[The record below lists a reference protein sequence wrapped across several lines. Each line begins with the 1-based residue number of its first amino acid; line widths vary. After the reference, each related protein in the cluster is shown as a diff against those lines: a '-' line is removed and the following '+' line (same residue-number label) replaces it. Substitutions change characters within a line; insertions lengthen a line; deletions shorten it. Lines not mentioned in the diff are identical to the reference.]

1 MVQRPFSMPTR
12 MTGSQQNILSPRSPR
27 QNMSRSSENINET
40 SIDTAKS
47 GLRNTVVKPMK
58 PSKFVPV
65 ANGTCSPREKV
76 QSFFNRTRSRKL

>member
-1 MVQRPFSMPTR
+1 
-12 MTGSQQNILSPRSPR
+12 
-27 QNMSRSSENINET
+27 
-40 SIDTAKS
+40 
-47 GLRNTVVKPMK
+47 MK